1 MSQTQPVPTTTEDRT
16 LPAVV
21 YGLYLLGPASGGLT
35 ILIGL
40 VLAHMNR
47 DGAGPIM
54 RSHYVFQV
62 RTFWVGLAIFVIL
75 GALIAIS
82 GLLSV
87 VLIGIPFLMLFL
99 FLWGLVGVWF
109 LVRSVVGLLYLA
121 QSQPYPRPQTW
132 LI

>member
-1 MSQTQPVPTTTEDRT
+1 MSQTQPVPATTEDRT